1 MNCLKLLVAATALGM
16 ATHSYA
22 AQTSVGQ
29 SPFMGKVTIVDNITG
44 QKHDML
50 RCGAIEPT
58 TAQRD
63 VIDQRLREFRDSNKY
78 SLVAGLTATKTIPVV
93 FQVITNALGKGAV
106 TSTQITNQLNV
117 LNAAYAGSG
126 FQFRLSQTK
135 ITANTTWYSGCA
147 RSSTERAMKKALAVD
162 PTHNLNLYSCNLG
175 NGLLG
180 YARFPS
186 DYPENSF
193 MHGVVI
199 LNTSFPGGSSAPYN
213 LGDTATHE
221 IGHYLGLYH
230 TFQGGCTGAGDS
242 VADTPAEASAAYGCP
257 TGRDTCTSAGLDP
270 TTNFMDY
277 TDDACMNN
285 FSTDQRIR
293 AQDIITQYRPTL
305 GT

>member
-16 ATHSYA
+16 ATQSYA
-22 AQTSVGQ
+22 AQSANQ
-29 SPFMGKVTIVDNITG
+29 SAFMGKVTITDSITG
-44 QKHDML
+44 QKHDVL

-58 TAQRD
+58 GAQRD
-63 VIDQRLREFRDSNKY
+63 VIDQRLREFRSSNKY
-78 SLVAGLTATKTIPVV
+78 SLIAGFIATKTIPVV
-93 FQVITNALGKGAV
+93 FQVITNASGGGAV

-117 LNAAYAGSG
+117 LNAAYSGSG
-126 FQFRLSQTK
+126 FQFRLGQVKT
-135 ITANTTWYSGCA
+135 TANNTYYNGCA

-186 DYPENSF
+186 DYPENSY

-199 LNTSFPGGSSAPYN
+199 LNASFPGGSATPYN

-242 VADTPAEASAAYGCP
+242 VADTPAEASAAFGCP
-257 TGRDTCTSAGLDP
+257 TGRDTCTSTGLDP
-270 TTNFMDY
+270 ITNFMDY
-277 TDDACMNN
+277 SDDACMNT
-285 FSTDQRIR
+285 FSTDQRNR
-293 AQDIITQYRPTL
+293 AQDIIAQYRPTL